1 MDNAANA
8 VKLLLCVG
16 AEGGAGGPML
26 LLVLLLVVMALTVC
40 GAPPAPITA
49 DAAGCGRHWRGKARR
64 HNKHCLAVASVAVLP
79 SALVRCGHLWWTAVW
94 LGSLMLWLGGSSVG
108 LFGRERWR
116 RREALH
122 CSIIINRVL
131 SLLCCLASNS
141 ASLGAPE
148 GCLEV
153 RISAVFSAVPSSL
166 SVAVAKVLTDF
177 LLIPTLA
184 AASCRS
190 SGCAVAFVAIVA
202 IVRGQ
207 CAPVRTVAIIAP
219 IISLPPSLRWEGR
232 KSAATAARRRR
243 MGGGGVH
250 IVMDIVAV
258 IIVPSAVT
266 IYIAVAILVVAR
278 RSRAGRGSA

>member
-1 MDNAANA
+1 M
-8 VKLLLCVG
+8 
-16 AEGGAGGPML
+16 

-40 GAPPAPITA
+40 GTPPAPITA
-49 DAAGCGRHWRGKARR
+49 DAAGCGGHWRGKARR

-79 SALVRCGHLWWTAVW
+79 SALVRCGHLRWTAVW

-122 CSIIINRVL
+122 CIIINRVL
-131 SLLCCLASNS
+131 SLLCCPASYS
-141 ASLGAPE
+141 ASLGAPK

-153 RISAVFSAVPSSL
+153 RISDAVAAVPSSL
-166 SVAVAKVLTDF
+166 GVAVVKVLTDF
-177 LLIPTLA
+177 LPFPTLA

-207 CAPVRTVAIIAP
+207 CAPVLAVTIIAP

-232 KSAATAARRRR
+232 KTAATAARGRRI
-243 MGGGGVH
+243 GGGGVH
-250 IVMDIVAV
+250 IVVGIVAV
-258 IIVPSAVT
+258 IVPSAVT
-266 IYIAVAILVVAR
+266 IYIAVAILVVVR
-278 RSRAGRGSA
+278 RSWAGRGSA